1 MSFTIISL
9 LLCSSVFFFHF
20 VTLARCKICFLI
32 YQNACNNDIR
42 QGKTLKCN
50 LSCEE
55 TSPINGYN
63 PINAAEE
70 IKRIGKPYT
79 PINLQFTVIQ

>member
-1 MSFTIISL
+1 M
-9 LLCSSVFFFHF
+9 FFN
-20 VTLARCKICFLI
+20 LSKC
-32 YQNACNNDIR
+32 ACNNEMR
-42 QGKTLKCN
+42 QGKTPKCN